1 MLRENYNKFGLIKPN
16 NPIISL
22 TIVDNALAN
31 LFKLF

>member
-1 MLRENYNKFGLIKPN
+1 MIRENYNKFGLIKPN
-16 NPIISL
+16 YHIISP